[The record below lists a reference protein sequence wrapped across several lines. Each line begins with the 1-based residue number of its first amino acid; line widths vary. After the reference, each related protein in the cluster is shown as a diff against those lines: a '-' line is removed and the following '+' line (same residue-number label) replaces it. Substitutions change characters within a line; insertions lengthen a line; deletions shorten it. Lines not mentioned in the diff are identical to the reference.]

1 MKRKLLS
8 LTFLLVV
15 SFCSS
20 QDNTKII
27 DSLKKIIANKPSDSL
42 KIKAYGDLCW
52 YYRSISSDSAFK
64 YGALALKIS
73 KETHSKVGEAQAYN
87 DIGILHYDLANYN
100 EALKFYDASLKIRN
114 TLNDTLGL
122 AALYNKIG
130 LVHQNTFKLD
140 SAIFYA
146 TKALKIY
153 ESKNNTRYV
162 SYIKSNIANIY
173 RGLKQYKKALD
184 THLEIAEVNKSTNDN
199 LGLTRS
205 YNNIANAYL
214 HLKDT
219 VQSEVYYLK
228 SIDIAKTNNYTKE
241 LATLYNNYGGLLRD
255 MQDYNKSVNYNIKA
269 LKLREALKDNYGITS
284 STLRLAG
291 LYIDLKN
298 FKKAENYL
306 YPGLD
311 LAEKYN
317 LNELK
322 IDAYDKMAIYY
333 TYRKNPDSVM
343 HYRNLF
349 KILNDSIYNTR
360 ITKEVA
366 EIQEK
371 YNTAQKEKEIQ
382 TQRAKIAEK
391 ELKLNRKNTQIGG
404 LVVLTLVLF
413 VLGYLLYNQQKL
425 KNRQLQKENELKQAL
440 SKIETHNKLQE
451 QRLRISRDLHDNI
464 GAQLTFIIS
473 SIENLQ
479 YGFNITN
486 DKLKHKLTDISTF
499 TKETIYELRDT
510 IWAMNKNQ
518 ITLDDLQARVSNFID
533 KANASAV
540 SINFNINVA
549 ESLSRHLV
557 FSSVKGMNI
566 YRIIQ
571 EAVNNAIKHAKAS
584 NINVQIENTKHTIIF
599 KIKDDGNGFEINNIE
614 EGNGLTNMKKRA
626 ADIEAEITY
635 LSKKEKGTEIILT
648 LKHDY

>member
-15 SFCSS
+15 SFCTS
-20 QDNTKII
+20 QDNSKII
-27 DSLKKIIANKPSDSL
+27 DSLKKIIKSKPSDSL

-52 YYRSISSDSAFK
+52 YYRTISSDSAFK
-64 YGALALKIS
+64 YGKLALKLS
-73 KETHSKVGEAQAYN
+73 KKNNNKVGEAQAYN
-87 DIGILHYDLANYN
+87 DLGILHYDLADYN
-100 EALKFYDASLKIRN
+100 EALQHYTASLKIRN

-173 RGLKQYKKALD
+173 RGLKQYKKALE
-184 THLEIAEVNKSTNDN
+184 THLEIAEANKSTNDN

-219 VQSEVYYLK
+219 IQSEVYYLK
-228 SIDIAKTNNYTKE
+228 SINIAKTYNYKKE

-255 MQDYNKSVNYNIKA
+255 MQEYNKSLNYNIEA
-269 LKLREALKDNYGITS
+269 LKIREALKDNYGITS
-284 STLRLAG
+284 STLRLAT
-291 LYIDLKN
+291 LNIDLKRLN
-298 FKKAENYL
+298 KAQNYL
-306 YPGLD
+306 YSGLN

-322 IDAYDKMAIYY
+322 IDAYDKMVIYY

-349 KILNDSIYNTR
+349 KTLNNSIYNTR

-371 YNTAQKEKEIQ
+371 YDTAQKEKEIQ

-391 ELKLNRKNTQIGG
+391 ELNLNRKNTQIIG
-404 LVVLTLVLF
+404 LVVLTLSLF

-479 YGFNITN
+479 YGFKITN
-486 DKLKHKLTDISTF
+486 DKLKDKLTNISAF
-499 TKETIYELRDT
+499 TKETINELRDT

-518 ITLDDLQARVSNFID
+518 ITIDDLQARISNFID
-533 KANASAV
+533 KANVSATNL
-540 SINFNINVA
+540 SFNINLDKDI
-549 ESLSRHLV
+549 SKHLV
-557 FSSVKGMNI
+557 FTSVKGMNI

-584 NINVQIENTKHTIIF
+584 NINVQIENIKHKVIF
-599 KIKDDGNGFEINNIE
+599 KIKDDGKGFNINNVD
-614 EGNGLTNMKKRA
+614 EGNGLINMKKRA
-626 ADIEAEITY
+626 ADIEAEIVY
-635 LSKKEKGTEIILT
+635 KSEKEKGTKIILT
-648 LKHDY
+648 LNHDH